1 MPQVDPKPE
10 TLYRWQDAVTEVKYA
25 THEHLPPDIDPPG
38 GWAVPPASVEGLNVV
53 WKQYAAPSALIV
65 RWQRLIYWVGLPEE
79 DGTEFCVCG
88 CPSGIVLESK
98 PPKCSDCGQLTPV
111 EDIEAE
117 RGR

>member
-1 MPQVDPKPE
+1 MTIATKSKRRLPGRLGVLRPR
-10 TLYRWQDAVTEVKYA
+10 LYRR
-25 THEHLPPDIDPPG
+25 PDIDPPG